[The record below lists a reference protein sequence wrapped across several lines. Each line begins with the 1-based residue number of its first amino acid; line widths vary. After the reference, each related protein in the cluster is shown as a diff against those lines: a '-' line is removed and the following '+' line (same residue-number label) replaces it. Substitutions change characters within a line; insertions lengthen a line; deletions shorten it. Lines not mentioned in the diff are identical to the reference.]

1 MSDLKEINQEEKIEE
16 KKRKGISPIVAQ
28 DIIAAYNPNATIN
41 KKLLVADNEFYRA
54 IHTIVAKKSY
64 SYMPYLIPT
73 TVFHANPKSMVDLSK
88 NHIKLSPYTMFE
100 GACNAA
106 KQMYVNAGTPHP
118 QRVNYRFLL
127 QSYYLYT
134 SLCVG
139 VSPNGSV
146 DLITANENVLK
157 QIPVI
162 KYNEEGVKRRFSM
175 RTDDIGN
182 NIIQCVELI
191 PRVQGYE
198 VRPAIINAGKADYAI
213 MPKAWLDYLVDN
225 INHMLMFVQCKIT
238 YINAD
243 GKETTIIA
251 SNKYD
256 HKVFSERSIKI
267 DYINWQCR
275 KCGVIRCVDSK
286 TGALTVFPIT
296 HFISLMPCKEV

>member
-1 MSDLKEINQEEKIEE
+1 MEKLPEIKQEEKIEE
-16 KKRKGISPIVAQ
+16 RKRKGISPIVAQ
-28 DIIAAYNPNATIN
+28 DIIEAYNPTAGMN
-41 KKLLVADNEFYRA
+41 KKLLVADNEFYKA
-54 IHTIVAKKSY
+54 VHTTVGKKSY

-73 TVFHANPKSMVDLSK
+73 TVFHANQKSMVDLSK

-118 QRVNYRFLL
+118 HRVNYRFLL

-134 SLCVG
+134 FLCVG
-139 VSPNGSV
+139 VSPNGAV
-146 DLITANENVLK
+146 DLITSNQDVLK
-157 QIPVI
+157 LIPVM
-162 KYNEEGVKRRFSM
+162 KYNEEGVKKRLNM

-225 INHMLMFVQCKIT
+225 INHMLMFITCKIT
-238 YINAD
+238 YINAA
-243 GKETTIIA
+243 GQETTILA

-256 HKVFSERSIKI
+256 HKAFSERSIKI

-296 HFISLMPCKEV
+296 HFVSLEPYKGV